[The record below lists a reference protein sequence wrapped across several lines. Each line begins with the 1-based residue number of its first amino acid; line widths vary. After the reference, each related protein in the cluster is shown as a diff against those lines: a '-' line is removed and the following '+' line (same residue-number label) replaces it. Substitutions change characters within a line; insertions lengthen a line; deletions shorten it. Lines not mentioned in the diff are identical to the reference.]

1 LLRVCAHG
9 LDLTVRHGINGS
21 IGGGAATMDED
32 PIQGYREAAAR
43 AGQDLKLGE
52 NLCLGIFFYLADSR
66 ERAIREMTPLYEE
79 HVKMFA
85 PLGFVPGIKPPQ
97 IEAAAR
103 RGGGGAPR
111 GPTPRALL
119 KTGGRVAGTA
129 AGGAAPPPGLQA

>member
-52 NLCLGIFFYLADSR
+52 NLCLGILFYLADSR

-103 RGGGGAPR
+103 RGGWGAA
-111 GPTPRALL
+111 GVPTLEHFM
-119 KTGGRVAGTA
+119 KTGAWFAGTPEELTA
-129 AGGAAPPPGLQA
+129 YLQDLQ